1 MSEVIK
7 IKKGLDIRL
16 KGAAEKIYQT
26 APSSKT
32 YAVKPPDFPGITPK
46 LCKKPGEK
54 VKAGDCLFFDK
65 GRPDVKFTSP
75 VSGEVSLI
83 DRGERRRVLE
93 VVVKA
98 DAELE
103 YLDFGSADPDTLEP
117 EKIISKLQES
127 GLWPAI
133 RQRPYATIANP
144 EKKPKGIF
152 ISCFDSAPLAPDLD
166 FALKGMVEEF
176 QAGINVLKKLT
187 GGKVHLGFNASYPPA
202 DTFKMARSVETH
214 SFKGPHPAGSPGIQI
229 HHIDP
234 VNKGETVW
242 YVNPQH
248 VIQIGVLF
256 QKGIYDAS
264 CVIALT
270 GSEVKKPV
278 YYKMISGASVE
289 PLLSDNVSN
298 IELRYLSGNV
308 LTGSQINKIGHLGYY
323 HNQVTVIPEGKHYEM
338 VGWALPGFK
347 KYSTSRSYWSWL
359 VPNKRYRLDTNLNGG
374 ERAFVISG
382 EYEKVFPM
390 DILPVHLLKSILIDD
405 IDQMEKLGIY
415 EVAEEEFALC
425 EYVCTSKIN
434 AQSIIRKGLETM
446 IREVE

>member
-26 APSSKT
+26 AQSSKT

-65 GRPDVKFTSP
+65 ARPEVKFTSP

-83 DRGERRRVLE
+83 DRGERRRVME

-98 DAELE
+98 DPEVD
-103 YLDFGSADPDTLEP
+103 YIDFGAADPDRLAP
-117 EKIISKLQES
+117 EQIIEKLQAS

-133 RQRPYATIANP
+133 RQRPYAIIARP
-144 EKKPKGIF
+144 EKKPEGIF
-152 ISCFDSAPLAPDLD
+152 ISCFDSAPIAPDLD
-166 FALKGMVEEF
+166 FALKGMTDEF

-187 GGKVHLGFNASYPPA
+187 DGKVHLGFNASYPPA
-202 DTFKMARSVETH
+202 DTFKQAKGVESH

-234 VNKGETVW
+234 INKGETAW
-242 YVNPQH
+242 YVHPQH
-248 VIQIGVLF
+248 VIQIGTLF
-256 QKGIYDAS
+256 TKGIYDAS
-264 CVIALT
+264 CVVALT

-289 PLLSDNVSN
+289 PLVSENVSDA
-298 IELRYLSGNV
+298 ELRYISGNV
-308 LTGSQINKIGHLGYY
+308 LTGTQINKIGHIGYY

-338 VGWALPGFK
+338 LGWALPGFG
-347 KYSTSRSYWSWL
+347 KYSTSRSFWSWL
-359 VPNKRYRLDTNLNGG
+359 MPNKQYRLHTNLNGG
-374 ERAFVISG
+374 ERAYVMSG
-382 EYEKVFPM
+382 EYERVFPM
-390 DILPVHLLKSILIDD
+390 DIMPVQLVKSILIDD
-405 IDQMEKLGIY
+405 IDKMEKLGIF

-434 AQSIIRKGLETM
+434 VQSIIRKGLELM